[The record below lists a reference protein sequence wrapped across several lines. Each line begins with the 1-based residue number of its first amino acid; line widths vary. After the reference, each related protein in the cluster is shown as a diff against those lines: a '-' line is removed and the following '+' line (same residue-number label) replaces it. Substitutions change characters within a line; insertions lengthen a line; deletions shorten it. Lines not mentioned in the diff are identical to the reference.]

1 MKIKKKI
8 VVHAGL
14 FHADDVLCVA
24 MMRILNADISVERV
38 YKVPEHVDDDTIVA
52 DIGGGKYDHHQAN
65 APIRRD
71 GFPHCAASLMWED
84 GYGEQVVSKLHP
96 RLVEEQVQSVAR
108 GVNSMLLRSVAAI
121 DNGCKLDKGHSGVL
135 GTSDVY
141 SLNNMVSQ
149 FNPCWN
155 STQKVEDA
163 FEEAVTFTMGVLKRL
178 ISRLASCA
186 EGENIVSAC
195 VEHAIKNSTPE
206 IIVLPCFVPWQS
218 HICKHAPDAKV
229 VVFPAA
235 RGGWNVQLV
244 PVAVNSRDTRVSFP
258 KSWYGLSDADAEK
271 AFAGMIFCHKSG
283 FLAAFR
289 TKDDALTA
297 AHAVV
302 DETV

>member
-108 GVNSMLLRSVAAI
+108 GVPQ
-121 DNGCKLDKGHSGVL
+121 
-135 GTSDVY
+135 Y
-141 SLNNMVSQ
+141 
-149 FNPCWN
+149 
-155 STQKVEDA
+155 VEA
-163 FEEAVTFTMGVLKRL
+163 FLWGA
-178 ISRLASCA
+178 
-186 EGENIVSAC
+186 
-195 VEHAIKNSTPE
+195 E
-206 IIVLPCFVPWQS
+206 IIGRMHPVCFADRSYEIRESKRVQRLEQFGRYFDEQS
-218 HICKHAPDAKV
+218 VCDPLRNNRKRNP
-229 VVFPAA
+229 
-235 RGGWNVQLV
+235 
-244 PVAVNSRDTRVSFP
+244 
-258 KSWYGLSDADAEK
+258 Y
-271 AFAGMIFCHKSG
+271 
-283 FLAAFR
+283 
-289 TKDDALTA
+289 
-297 AHAVV
+297 
-302 DETV
+302 